1 MWLSDKEKKNLY
13 QYFRLSQILFFPIE
27 LLETKLLIDATS
39 DDTIAIMLLKIRI
52 SDLTSFVIE
61 TIEYFMNDMT
71 SELKT

>member
-1 MWLSDKEKKNLY
+1 MY

-39 DDTIAIMLLKIRI
+39 DDAIAIMLLKIRI
-52 SDLTSFVIE
+52 WDLTSFVIE

>member
-1 MWLSDKEKKNLY
+1 MY

-27 LLETKLLIDATS
+27 ILETKLLIDATS
-39 DDTIAIMLLKIRI
+39 DDTIALMLLKIRI
-52 SDLTSFVIE
+52 WDLTSFAIE

>member
-1 MWLSDKEKKNLY
+1 MWLSDKEKKNLS

-52 SDLTSFVIE
+52 
-61 TIEYFMNDMT
+61 
-71 SELKT
+71 

>member
-1 MWLSDKEKKNLY
+1 MWLSDKEKKNLS

-52 SDLTSFVIE
+52 WDLTSFVIE

>member
-1 MWLSDKEKKNLY
+1 MS

-52 SDLTSFVIE
+52 WDLTSFVIE